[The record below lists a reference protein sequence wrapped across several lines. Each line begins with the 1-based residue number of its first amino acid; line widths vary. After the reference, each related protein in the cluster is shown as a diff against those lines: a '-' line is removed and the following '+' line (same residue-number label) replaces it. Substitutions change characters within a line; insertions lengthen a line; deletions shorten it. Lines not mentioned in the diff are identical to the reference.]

1 MSVWVQISAEGEIFY
16 TCSVYEDIFHR
27 SKIVKS
33 WIVSCILKA
42 VQGTQPFKVEGN
54 NIPCNTQETKFKKKD
69 RFIITVQV
77 WAFQVKN

>member
-1 MSVWVQISAEGEIFY
+1 MSVRVQISAEGEIFY
-16 TCSVYEDIFHR
+16 TCSIYEDIFRR

-42 VQGTQPFKVEGN
+42 VRGTQPFKVEGN
-54 NIPCNTQETKFKKKD
+54 NIPCNTQETKLKKKD